1 MPVFSTKDLFV
12 FLYMHVV
19 VRISGCPLALDPE
32 GHQHSFFELV
42 DFHAV
47 LFLPTSFSYTM
58 PHETPYSDTITKQT
72 LRKPLDMWLFG
83 IPISIPNM
91 HVNYTFLIASNT
103 VLPIIQYAG
112 HCV

>member
-32 GHQHSFFELV
+32 GHQHGFLELV

-47 LFLPTSFSYTM
+47 LFPSGFIQLYYAP
-58 PHETPYSDTITKQT
+58 
-72 LRKPLDMWLFG
+72 RNPLL
-83 IPISIPNM
+83 
-91 HVNYTFLIASNT
+91 
-103 VLPIIQYAG
+103 
-112 HCV
+112 